1 MICDRFC
8 DQIFSARAVC
18 EKVRLGR
25 VPHARV
31 SIGPHSQTTNT
42 KKIDLI
48 LADED
53 DRLDRQAPFAVGCGF
68 VDPMERIHFCEL
80 VEREPPL

>member
-1 MICDRFC
+1 MRSVLRPNFLG
-8 DQIFSARAVC
+8 RAVG
-18 EKVRLGR
+18 EPVRLGR
-25 VPHARV
+25 VPHAQVALLCARRT
-31 SIGPHSQTTNT
+31 INT

-48 LADED
+48 LTDQD

-80 VEREPPL
+80 VEGEPAL